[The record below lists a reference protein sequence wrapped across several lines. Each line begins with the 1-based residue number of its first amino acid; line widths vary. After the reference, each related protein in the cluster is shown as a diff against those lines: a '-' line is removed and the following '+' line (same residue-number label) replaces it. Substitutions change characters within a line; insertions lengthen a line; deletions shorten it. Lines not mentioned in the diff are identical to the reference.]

1 MSSVGKASDAAC
13 DAMHINCD
21 SHTITNTWS
30 TFAVRIR
37 EFFPSGI
44 CELVSRKPKY
54 KTNIIFLLQKYI
66 PIYSIRSITS
76 ARRSHPDS

>member
-13 DAMHINCD
+13 DAMRINSD
-21 SHTITNTWS
+21 SHTITNALL

-44 CELVSRKPKY
+44 CE
-54 KTNIIFLLQKYI
+54 
-66 PIYSIRSITS
+66 
-76 ARRSHPDS
+76 